1 VAYIR
6 ISQAGACPRRLQ
18 LEAWGVEGLPPWEGS
33 ERAFEEGRIHE
44 ASILEWAAQNL
55 PGGPYA
61 IVDKQKE
68 VKFDIVAGHI
78 DAIGVNAKREKVL
91 LEAKCLAAR
100 GFQELREKGVK
111 KAHPQ
116 YYTQVQ
122 LYLAATGL
130 ERGYLVARNKE
141 TPRNR
146 MWDHYFEQIEIS
158 RNFVESQIDFL
169 QDLIVAIEEKREI
182 PPPYTP
188 ETAWNCRP
196 PWCPYTYYCHPNYKK
211 AKPEAA
217 DRSDLVVTVETFQE
231 LNEEIKALETFRNEV
246 KARLLKEASSGPVQ
260 AGRWLVQVKERRSE
274 RFDTK
279 LARKELPADVLAK
292 LIKVSTYQVLD
303 VKEVV

>member
-1 VAYIR
+1 VTYIR

-44 ASILEWAAQNL
+44 ASILEWAARNL
-55 PGGPYA
+55 PGAPYTIA
-61 IVDKQKE
+61 DKQKE
-68 VKFDIVAGHI
+68 VKFDVVAGHI
-78 DAIGVNAKREKVL
+78 DAVGVNAKGEKIL

-100 GFQELREKGVK
+100 GFQELQEKGVK

-116 YYTQVQ
+116 YYAQVQ

-146 MWDHYFEQIEIS
+146 MWDHYFEQIELS
-158 RNFVESQIDFL
+158 KNFVESQIDFL
-169 QDLIVAIEEKREI
+169 RDLIVAIEEKREI

-196 PWCPYTYYCHPNYKK
+196 PWCPYTYHCHPDYKK
-211 AKPEAA
+211 AKPEVT
-217 DRSDLVVTVETFQE
+217 DRSDLIVTVETLQE
-231 LNEEIKALETFRNEV
+231 LNEEIKALEEFRNEV
-246 KARLLKEASSGPVQ
+246 KARLLKEASGGPVQ

-292 LIKVSTYQVLD
+292 LIKVSTYQVLE
-303 VKEVV
+303 VKEG